1 MPVRIV
7 TILGRLKQDLADGLS
22 REAIEQ
28 ACKQEK
34 YSWRAAD
41 ARSGHDRLSVY
52 PPDPSRQHRL
62 FARGPL
68 RPMELHRCRLLC
80 RAEAAPP
87 GGPPPPCCA
96 DRRECPDGDDGP
108 IDLARPPGLAPRR
121 VELLDARHPRAAGGI
136 RPAQRPAAGM
146 RLPGRQ
152 VSGTLRPGHRH
163 APAGRAG
170 AAPLARDGAMRR
182 GHLRSEPRRHRAG

>member
-28 ACKQEK
+28 AC
-34 YSWRAAD
+34 RAGEILVAPAD

-80 RAEAAPP
+80 RAEAAPLAVLRRLAARIAASVRTATTAQSTWHGHRVWLLDGSSFSMP
-87 GGPPPPCCA
+87 DTRELQEAFGQPSGQRRGCGFPVAKFLALFDLATGMLLRVEPAPLRSHEH
-96 DRRECPDGDDGP
+96 RRECPW
-108 IDLARPPGLAPRR
+108 PP
-121 VELLDARHPRAAGGI
+121 
-136 RPAQRPAAGM
+136 
-146 RLPGRQ
+146 
-152 VSGTLRPGHRH
+152 
-163 APAGRAG
+163 
-170 AAPLARDGAMRR
+170 PL
-182 GHLRSEPRRHRAG
+182 